1 MMVLGAAIAL
11 TFTAGAVTKT
21 YMQYGFTEV
30 PNIAMDGI
38 PSSTEIGETPQLAFP
53 GVTLDDIH
61 GHQFITEL
69 YGGGVDARATA
80 WGIFPHWHRTN
91 GSIDKMSLQ
100 FGVKDGD
107 YSKFV
112 IFILTNGEGGVYVQ
126 KYGWCYKSGMCLR
139 YRFNNLDGSGNFSFN
154 GGDGN
159 PDGSGTTGGY
169 QAWGI
174 RVHGVMPPAN
184 EERLAFPGAKLVNL
198 TNYMFIAQL
207 HIGGGIDNPNYDEI
221 AECVT
226 PWPSSDNVQKI
237 VLQFRNP
244 QQSNR
249 AAVLELT
256 EGADGVYVRHKWSKN
271 NASAS
276 FTLDSSGN
284 IDSSYFTTSGDWGSY
299 CVWGLYGIPNYTYM
313 QTTPRLVWTKKGGVL
328 TLNELAGAK
337 FTALFGGAW
346 VNAGGLKNLTGET
359 LVSGYNT
366 RETIDA
372 NGDIT
377 EIVTEFE
384 YNESGKTVVVK
395 FTNGADGVYAQAIA
409 ARYNQT
415 FGYVYSDAG
424 GNFYG
429 NGGISVATSRTA
441 GGYGV
446 CGLKAIADT
455 AKIYRQGA
463 THTFGV
469 IDMASPTSST
479 KFPTS
484 EVLGFSG
491 LTLEDLS
498 SCVFLSYMQSGSISG
513 RYLLGKHPTLYP
525 SSGDA
530 EKLAVQFTAEDGSWK
545 KSAYVQFAY
554 NANGAVTMQKV
565 RNTWTTSG
573 NANTKYF
580 NDKFFTVG
588 PSDNASYDNING
600 GQNNNQY
607 DLWGLQ
613 VFPGFVQ
620 TSPMLLFRGATLND
634 IENATFTARVGGP
647 SISTLADRVNGYN
660 KRVIKDGDD
669 VTRILVEFQ
678 SQTDWIKTTIVEFTN
693 GDGGVYGEAKE
704 ARYVGLGSGLG
715 YQFVTAYDGTSITY
729 AGNDASPATSPTIG
743 GYGVYDVQA
752 AVEPDAN
759 EWTLD
764 ADRNWSYYT
773 GGETFDDDAAT
784 IRVRVTANGAT
795 LTVDENTSVGKIVF
809 VNAAGVDVTT
819 NSLVVASGIT
829 ASFGDI
835 EAGAG
840 VHLTVPTSLGAVAA
854 TAGSNATIAYVGSG
868 TVSGV
873 LSGEGA
879 VEVCSGHV
887 TFTGANAF
895 TGGLVVKSDTVA
907 VAGLAVGQGA
917 SAGPFGEIDGNVVVE
932 AGGMV
937 DINGKGGLYYR
948 YTLAG
953 TGVATGSV
961 AAPGPIVNLGGALDI
976 GRLNWGEWTTGHAR
990 TFTLAGDIALGATGY
1005 DFGVV
1010 SKSTHQEASDECL
1023 LDLGNH
1029 TLTKTGSGTL
1039 YLWAKRFTTSGA
1051 GTLSI
1056 QDGVVNIRKGKYTGT
1071 SSSIAIGA
1079 NGTLLTDTQVDVG
1092 SIVNDGRI
1100 EIAAAPWS
1108 YAGNL
1113 SYPYTGSTLKGTY
1126 SGSGELAVLANG
1138 RLVVDDPL
1146 TVADFVNNGKPVS
1159 GTAMLTVTGTL
1170 TPGNAIPKLTLADGA
1185 TVKLTGM
1192 NNAQSVTGTFAA
1204 AGTVN
1209 VDGSAISDADLKAAG
1224 MVPVLSAPSLPAGIK
1239 QRFSAVGA
1247 SNRTFR
1253 VVAEAGVST
1262 VYMSRTNGF
1271 TVFVK

>member
-1 MMVLGAAIAL
+1 M
-11 TFTAGAVTKT
+11 
-21 YMQYGFTEV
+21 
-30 PNIAMDGI
+30 
-38 PSSTEIGETPQLAFP
+38 
-53 GVTLDDIH
+53 
-61 GHQFITEL
+61 
-69 YGGGVDARATA
+69 
-80 WGIFPHWHRTN
+80 
-91 GSIDKMSLQ
+91 
-100 FGVKDGD
+100 
-107 YSKFV
+107 
-112 IFILTNGEGGVYVQ
+112 
-126 KYGWCYKSGMCLR
+126 
-139 YRFNNLDGSGNFSFN
+139 
-154 GGDGN
+154 
-159 PDGSGTTGGY
+159 
-169 QAWGI
+169 
-174 RVHGVMPPAN
+174 
-184 EERLAFPGAKLVNL
+184 
-198 TNYMFIAQL
+198 
-207 HIGGGIDNPNYDEI
+207 
-221 AECVT
+221 
-226 PWPSSDNVQKI
+226 
-237 VLQFRNP
+237 
-244 QQSNR
+244 
-249 AAVLELT
+249 
-256 EGADGVYVRHKWSKN
+256 
-271 NASAS
+271 
-276 FTLDSSGN
+276 
-284 IDSSYFTTSGDWGSY
+284 
-299 CVWGLYGIPNYTYM
+299 
-313 QTTPRLVWTKKGGVL
+313 
-328 TLNELAGAK
+328 
-337 FTALFGGAW
+337 
-346 VNAGGLKNLTGET
+346 
-359 LVSGYNT
+359 
-366 RETIDA
+366 
-372 NGDIT
+372 
-377 EIVTEFE
+377 
-384 YNESGKTVVVK
+384 
-395 FTNGADGVYAQAIA
+395 
-409 ARYNQT
+409 
-415 FGYVYSDAG
+415 
-424 GNFYG
+424 
-429 NGGISVATSRTA
+429 
-441 GGYGV
+441 

-455 AKIYRQGA
+455 AKIYRQGP
-463 THTFGV
+463 TRTFAV
-469 IDMASPTSST
+469 MDMAAPTSST

-484 EVLGFSG
+484 VVPGFSG

-498 SCVFLSYMQSGSISG
+498 GCVFLSYMQSGSISG
-513 RYLLGKHPTLYP
+513 RYVLGKHPTLYP

-819 NSLVVASGIT
+819 NSLLVASGIT

-895 TGGLVVKSDTVA
+895 TGGLTVKSGSVA
-907 VAGLAVGQGA
+907 VAGA
-917 SAGPFGEIDGNVVVE
+917 SVAQDAPTGPFGAIDTGSPRSVIVE
-932 AGGMV
+932 AGAMV
-937 DINGKGGLYYR
+937 DVNGHNGLGYR
-948 YTLAG
+948 FVLAG
-953 TGVATGSV
+953 TGVATG
-961 AAPGPIVNLGGALDI
+961 AYTTPGPIVNFGTPLTI
-976 GRLNWGEWTTGHAR
+976 GIRNANQSYWTTGHAR
-990 TFTLAGDIALGATGY
+990 GYALGGDVTLGAAGG
-1005 DFGVV
+1005 DVGIV
-1010 SKSTHQEASDECL
+1010 SEGLWETAKYGCSLE
-1023 LDLGNH
+1023 LGGH
-1029 TLTKTGSGTL
+1029 TLTKAGEGTLRMWSSGLNVSGSGTL
-1039 YLWAKRFTTSGA
+1039 NVSE
-1051 GTLSI
+1051 
-1056 QDGVVNIRKGKYTGT
+1056 GVVDIRKGAYNGT
-1071 SSSIAIGA
+1071 ASTVAVGADGTLRIGA
-1079 NGTLLTDTQVDVG
+1079 ALNAASV
-1092 SIVNDGRI
+1092 VNNGRI
-1100 EIAAAPWS
+1100 EVTTYW
-1108 YAGNL
+1108 
-1113 SYPYTGSTLKGTY
+1113 TGDRKTTSISGTY
-1126 SGSGELAVLANG
+1126 SGTGTLAVLSDG
-1138 RLVVDDPL
+1138 IL
-1146 TVADFVNNGKPVS
+1146 TLNNDLSVHDFVNNGGIAGA
-1159 GTAMLTVTGTL
+1159 GTLTVGGTL

-1224 MVPVLSAPSLPAGIK
+1224 MVPVLSAPSLPTGIK

-1253 VVAEAGVST
+1253 VVTEDGVST